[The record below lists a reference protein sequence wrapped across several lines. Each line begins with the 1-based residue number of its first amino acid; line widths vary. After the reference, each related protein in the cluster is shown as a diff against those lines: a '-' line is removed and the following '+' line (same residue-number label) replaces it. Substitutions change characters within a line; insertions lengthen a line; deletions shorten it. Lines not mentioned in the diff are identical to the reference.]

1 MRIHHLNCGTMR
13 PPARVL
19 VNGGGGGLFAR
30 GEMCCHCLAIETPS
44 AGIVLIDSGLGSAE
58 LREPGKRL
66 GRGFPMLTGLVADPQ
81 HAAIHRLAALGL
93 DARDVRHIVLTHM
106 DIDHAGGLA
115 DFPAA
120 RVHVHAREFAAA
132 TARATFRERHR
143 YVPAQW
149 QHASDIRRYAPD
161 GERWRGFEAVRQLDG
176 LPPEILLVPLHGHTR
191 GHTGVVVE
199 RAGETLVHAGDAYF
213 HRDEVHAP
221 TRRCPPALR
230 AMQALFDVDRAQR
243 LANQGR
249 LRALAQ
255 TASDIRIFSAHDPVE
270 LASFAG

>member
-1 MRIHHLNCGTMR
+1 MR
-13 PPARVL
+13 PPARAL
-19 VNGGGGGLFAR
+19 VNGGGEFFAR

-44 AGIVLIDSGLGSAE
+44 AGIVLVDSGLGSAE

-81 HAAIHRLAALGL
+81 HAAVHRLAALGFE
-93 DARDVRHIVLTHM
+93 ARDVRHIVLTHM
-106 DIDHAGGLA
+106 DIDHAGVLA

-132 TARATFRERHR
+132 TARATVRERYR

-149 QHASDIRRYAPD
+149 QHATDIRRYAENGD
-161 GERWRGFEAVRQLDG
+161 RWRGFEAVRQLDG
-176 LPPEILLVPLHGHTR
+176 VPPEILLVPLHGHTR

-199 RAGETLVHAGDAYF
+199 GADGVLVHAGDAYF
-213 HRDEVHAP
+213 HRDEIHAP
-221 TRRCPPALR
+221 TRECPPALR

-243 LANQGR
+243 LRNQDR
-249 LRALAQ
+249 LRELAH
-255 TASDIRIFSAHDPVE
+255 TAPEVRIFSAHDPVE
-270 LASFAG
+270 LASFGS